1 MPIPVDPGHCIP
13 SYAIPVVLGHSM
25 LFHAKLCQSEQSVPF
40 HAKPCQSEQS
50 VPFHAKRCQS
60 EQSCVNPPDIT
71 PRGLCRVLP
80 AQCLARR
87 SSPSALRRH
96 LSSATPPQL
105 CDAISALRHH
115 LSSATPSQLCD
126 TISFPDRKTTLS
138 VPKALVATMHEAAY
152 DSSDRLHRL
161 RTSELVSCGPRRH
174 SNRPRHLLGF
184 VAVVVKTAEVASEVI
199 SEVIIAVDARL
210 PHYGRVHCSHGK
222 AVACPTRRVST
233 TALAAVTMPAH
244 SPC

>member
-1 MPIPVDPGHCIP
+1 MSCHLTRLCEPNEPSCLQVFGTDIIPPG
-13 SYAIPVVLGHSM
+13 L
-25 LFHAKLCQSEQSVPF
+25 
-40 HAKPCQSEQS
+40 
-50 VPFHAKRCQS
+50 R
-60 EQSCVNPPDIT
+60 
-71 PRGLCRVLP
+71 RVLP
-80 AQCLARR
+80 AHCLARR
-87 SSPSALRRH
+87 SLPAALGRR
-96 LSSATPPQL
+96 
-105 CDAISALRHH
+105 

-161 RTSELVSCGPRRH
+161 RTSELVFCGPRRH

-233 TALAAVTMPAH
+233 SALAAVTMPALCH
-244 SPC
+244 SSRQKKKSLLSLFKG

>member
-1 MPIPVDPGHCIP
+1 MSRAVC
-13 SYAIPVVLGHSM
+13 
-25 LFHAKLCQSEQSVPF
+25 
-40 HAKPCQSEQS
+40 
-50 VPFHAKRCQS
+50 
-60 EQSCVNPPDIT
+60 
-71 PRGLCRVLP
+71 RGLRHRHHPTRV
-80 AQCLARR
+80 AS
-87 SSPSALRRH
+87 SSPSALFSAP
-96 LSSATPPQL
+96 LVACSSATPSQL
-105 CDAISALRHH
+105 CDAVSALRHH

-152 DSSDRLHRL
+152 DSSDRRHRL
-161 RTSELVSCGPRRH
+161 RTSELVFCGPRRH

-233 TALAAVTMPAH
+233 SALAAVTMPAH
-244 SPC
+244 CHSSRQKKKSFLSLRKG

>member
-1 MPIPVDPGHCIP
+1 MPICANHCP
-13 SYAIPVVLGHSM
+13 SLSIRAIAYHLMPSLSFWGTLCYSM
-25 LFHAKLCQSEQSVPF
+25 PSCVNPSNPCQAVSIRAIRAKLCQSHRHHS
-40 HAKPCQSEQS
+40 
-50 VPFHAKRCQS
+50 
-60 EQSCVNPPDIT
+60 T
-71 PRGLCRVLP
+71 RVVS
-80 AQCLARR
+80 
-87 SSPSALRRH
+87 SSPSAVFSAPLVAC
-96 LSSATPPQL
+96 SSATPSQL
-105 CDAISALRHH
+105 CDTISALRHH

-210 PHYGRVHCSHGK
+210 PHYGRVHCSHGE

-233 TALAAVTMPAH
+233 SALADH
-244 SPC
+244 

>member
-1 MPIPVDPGHCIP
+1 MSRAVC
-13 SYAIPVVLGHSM
+13 
-25 LFHAKLCQSEQSVPF
+25 
-40 HAKPCQSEQS
+40 
-50 VPFHAKRCQS
+50 
-60 EQSCVNPPDIT
+60 
-71 PRGLCRVLP
+71 RGLRHRHHPMRV
-80 AQCLARR
+80 AS
-87 SSPSALRRH
+87 SSPSAVFRAPLVAC
-96 LSSATPPQL
+96 SSATPSQL
-105 CDAISALRHH
+105 CDAVSALRRH

-152 DSSDRLHRL
+152 DSSDRRHRL
-161 RTSELVSCGPRRH
+161 RTSELVFCGPRRH

-233 TALAAVTMPAH
+233 SALAAVTMPALCH
-244 SPC
+244 SSRQKKREKFTIPLQRMT